1 MNKST
6 TVNESPNMQL
16 EYQRLVC
23 VPFPE
28 LVDAPY
34 SDKHSTS
41 SNKDKDDT
49 LSTKSKAKVASSKT
63 AQDYNK
69 EKETYNYN
77 TSDCFKWEDDG
88 DPLPPP
94 RRHSFFDFETT
105 RSNSTQNVI
114 RNSSSFCSIGR
125 RSSLQVFDTTNE
137 SDEECNA
144 IDDFL
149 YVMLLRR

>member
-16 EYQRLVC
+16 ECQRLVC

-28 LVDAPY
+28 LVD
-34 SDKHSTS
+34 DKHSTS
-41 SNKDKDDT
+41 FNKDKDDT

-63 AQDYNK
+63 AQDYKK

-105 RSNSTQNVI
+105 RINSTQNVI

>member
-28 LVDAPY
+28 LHPY
-34 SDKHSTS
+34 NDKHSTF
-41 SNKDKDDT
+41 SNKDKDDAQ
-49 LSTKSKAKVASSKT
+49 STKSKAKVVSSKT
-63 AQDYNK
+63 AQDNKK

-105 RSNSTQNVI
+105 RRSQAKNVI
-114 RNSSSFCSIGR
+114 QSSPSFCSIGR
-125 RSSLQVFDTTNE
+125 RSSLQVLGTTNE
-137 SDEECNA
+137 SEEECNA